1 MTNTNIKLLCLLM
14 GMFIFIIMLKTQD
27 DRYEKSIK
35 ENIEVKILLT
45 RTLETLSL
53 SLDVNR
59 LYIQHSSDSINLVIK
74 NNMNI
79 LDSVNNIL
87 YKELNNKYDLN
98 GN

>member
-1 MTNTNIKLLCLLM
+1 M